1 MPLEGDWVELRRTI
15 DELGSVRGLTRTIT
29 KVAGEAAGEQYTE
42 DFSAQRDPWGKHW
55 PATAKG
61 KTPVLIGPDLE
72 LANPKVTA
80 ASLTVRIRPVSYW
93 VYHQMGAHGMATR
106 EVLPFQDGSL
116 WDRPIQA
123 EIEAEIIS
131 HFDTAD

>member
-1 MPLEGDWVELRRTI
+1 MPLDGDWVPLRRAI
-15 DELGSVRGLTRTIT
+15 GELQDVRSLKSTIT
-29 KVAGEAAGEQYTE
+29 KVAGAAAGEQYTE

-61 KTPVLIGPDLE
+61 KSPVLIGPDLE
-72 LANPKVTA
+72 LANPTVTA
-80 ASLTVRIRPVSYW
+80 AALTVRIKPVSYW
-93 VYHQMGAHGMATR
+93 VFHQMGAHGMAER
-106 EVLPFQDGSL
+106 MVLPFQDGSL